1 MTRSAKPVFTKRW
14 GSTSDARKPGAP
26 RGGARAPG
34 AGRRDVGA
42 ARSAAQG
49 AGEAS
54 AVAEGLAA
62 DLLNAAVAATAQ
74 LLTFVLPADAALSGF
89 FRARKSGARDRAF
102 IAETAYAVLRR
113 KRLLERLAACGPNLE
128 PAFLAPGVTPKRGP
142 KPTGPRRISPRELV
156 LLSLSRVR
164 GMSQRQLEG
173 ALLPGEAEWLADIRR
188 QPEPELT
195 LAEQLDFPDWL
206 VERLSSQSTGRP
218 EIDLAPT
225 GGGADGASAPGAVP
239 ISRMTPE
246 ELLTLARALNTPAP
260 LDLRV
265 NSLKAEREAVIER
278 LAADGIAAAACPYSP
293 LGLRLKTKPYLAKHP
308 AFLDGSIEVQDE
320 GSQLLGFLLAPK
332 RGEMVVDFCAGAGGK
347 TLLLGALMR
356 STGRLYAF
364 DVAEKRLAKMKPR
377 AARAGLSNVHPACLS
392 GENDIRVKRLAAKA
406 DRVLVDAPCSGL
418 GTLRRN
424 PDLKW
429 RQSAQSVDE
438 LTVKQAAILAA
449 AARLVRPGGRLVYAT
464 CSILAEEN
472 EAIVDAF
479 LADHADFHRLSAQE
493 VLAAQGIVI
502 DCGAD
507 MRLSPQTHGTD
518 AFYAAVLERAK

>member
-1 MTRSAKPVFTKRW
+1 MSVREQKTGDRRPKSA
-14 GSTSDARKPGAP
+14 GSGHRRDAPARKSGPGTVEAP
-26 RGGARAPG
+26 T
-34 AGRRDVGA
+34 A
-42 ARSAAQG
+42 AD
-49 AGEAS
+49 
-54 AVAEGLAA
+54 GLAA

-74 LLTFVLPADAALSGF
+74 LLTFTLPADAALSAF
-89 FRARKSGARDRAF
+89 FRARKSGAKDRAF

-113 KRLLERLAACGPNLE
+113 KRLLERLGACGPNLE
-128 PAFLAPGVTPKRGP
+128 PAFLAPGATPKRAP
-142 KPTGPRRISPRELV
+142 KVAGPRRISPRELV

-206 VERLSSQSTGRP
+206 VERL
-218 EIDLAPT
+218 AP
-225 GGGADGASAPGAVP
+225 
-239 ISRMTPE
+239 RMTAE
-246 ELLTLARALNTPAP
+246 ELLALARALNTPAP

-265 NSLKAEREAVIER
+265 NTLKAEREGVMAR
-278 LAADGIAAAACPYSP
+278 LAADGITATPCPYSP

-308 AFLDGSIEVQDE
+308 AYLDGSIEVQDE

-332 RGEMVVDFCAGAGGK
+332 RSEMVVDFCAGAGGK
-347 TLLLGALMR
+347 TLILGALMR

-364 DVAEKRLAKMKPR
+364 DVAEKRLAKLKPR

-392 GENDIRVKRLAAKA
+392 GENDTRVKRLQGKV

-429 RQSAQSVDE
+429 RQSAQSVSE

-449 AARLVRPGGRLVYAT
+449 AARLLKPGGRLVYAT

-479 LADHADFHRLSAQE
+479 LASHADFHRLSAQE

-502 DCGAD
+502 DCGED
-507 MRLSPQTHGTD
+507 MRLSPQKHATD